1 MIYNIVINSVNY
13 VGGTNSSNLSYYF
26 DWSNIEDGEYE
37 MTFNFNA
44 IDTAVH
50 KVLYVVI
57 PDLGVA
63 SNVFTT
69 TSQTTARF
77 NNVIGV
83 ISPNEKTTDTHYI
96 ASTVDNPPIYLRTR
110 PQSNNFTVY
119 FYDTDGALS
128 NLNVDYILILSLKK
142 L

>member
-1 MIYNIVINSVNY
+1 MIYNIVLNSNNY
-13 VGGTNSSNLSYYF
+13 VSGTNSSNFSYSF
-26 DWSNIEDGEYE
+26 DWSNIPEGEYE

-44 IDTAVH
+44 SATATD
-50 KVLYVVI
+50 KVLVVVC

-69 TSQTTARF
+69 TSTTASKF

-83 ISPNEKTTDTHYI
+83 IYSTTGTGDYDYITSSTH
-96 ASTVDNPPIYLRTR
+96 NPPVYLRTR
-110 PQSNNFTVY
+110 PYSNNFTIY
-119 FYDTDGALS
+119 LYDTDGALT
-128 NLNVDYILILSLKK
+128 NIAVDYILILSLKK